1 MTSVTAAPRHHHRRP
16 LQSAVLVA
24 LLLIPVFGSFYPW
37 DISVGQLP
45 ALPSPPHIGSGADR
59 AQSDRPAQ
67 KQKTSPVAEK
77 TTGPTDAGS
86 GKNTTTPG
94 GAGATL
100 SGLLRTVFIGGL
112 MMLGLAGAL
121 VFGLLLLVGSRPSV
135 PGPPGR
141 PTPQPRPS
149 RPAAP
154 QQTHPPQVPPRSRP
168 QRAKAEPDSLP
179 RRREPK
185 RPRYLEPALFVND
198 GAWKVIAASV
208 QGTSHLKTDKPC
220 QDASYST
227 ILPGSLLIG
236 AVADGAGSAP
246 FSDEGAQIAV
256 KRAVDTVADAVQLN
270 VGSGASPHAPFTT
283 DQWHEVLRAAMQVAL
298 GHVELGAALRGTKP
312 RDFATTL
319 LLFAGLRD
327 GLVAAQIGDGAIVIR
342 DCAGHLHAIT
352 TPQSGEYANTTTF
365 LVSPGAFDTVQHRVW
380 DRAYTGVAA
389 FTDGLQRLALAMPSG
404 DPHGPFFTPLF
415 DFADRAHDSGK
426 AIEEIDAFL
435 RSSKVAERADDDLTL
450 MVARKTS

>member
-1 MTSVTAAPRHHHRRP
+1 MS
-16 LQSAVLVA
+16 
-24 LLLIPVFGSFYPW
+24 
-37 DISVGQLP
+37 
-45 ALPSPPHIGSGADR
+45 
-59 AQSDRPAQ
+59 
-67 KQKTSPVAEK
+67 
-77 TTGPTDAGS
+77 
-86 GKNTTTPG
+86 
-94 GAGATL
+94 
-100 SGLLRTVFIGGL
+100 
-112 MMLGLAGAL
+112 
-121 VFGLLLLVGSRPSV
+121 
-135 PGPPGR
+135 
-141 PTPQPRPS
+141 
-149 RPAAP
+149 
-154 QQTHPPQVPPRSRP
+154 
-168 QRAKAEPDSLP
+168 

-220 QDASYST
+220 QDASYSR

-236 AVADGAGSAP
+236 AVADGAGSAR

-270 VGSGASPHAPFTT
+270 VGTGASPDVPFTT

-298 GHVELGAALRGTKP
+298 GHVELGAALRGAKP
-312 RDFATTL
+312 RDFAATL

-327 GLVAAQIGDGAIVIR
+327 SLVAAQIGDGAIVIR
-342 DCAGHLHAIT
+342 DREGHLHAIT

-365 LVSPGAFDTVQHRVW
+365 LVSPGAFDSVQHRVW
-380 DRAYTGVAA
+380 ENAYTGVAA

-415 DFADRAHDSGK
+415 DFADRAHDSGE
-426 AIEEIDAFL
+426 AIDEIDAFL
-435 RSSKVAERADDDLTL
+435 RSSKVAQRADDDLTL